1 MKHLFKFRT
10 LLFMAA
16 SVVLISLMA
25 CEEEDLPPIVQKST
39 LSFTINGQGYNNQ
52 TLSYQSNILGALQ
65 MMSDTII
72 DGDTLGGTIIFFPKS
87 DEASNKASV
96 GLQIT
101 GSTPGTY
108 NWPVQSQL
116 IINFSHAGDSTKY
129 VSATDSTFSSKTIVA
144 TYGNIAEKITG
155 TFSGI
160 CVSTDT
166 ALKTINISNGQ
177 FDLVRKK

>member
-10 LLFMAA
+10 LLFIAA
-16 SVVLISLMA
+16 SVAVLSFMA

-39 LSFTINGQGYNNQ
+39 LSFTVNGQGYTNQ
-52 TLSYQSNILGALQ
+52 TLSYQSNLLGALQ

-72 DGDTLGGTIIFFPKS
+72 DGDTLGGTIVFFPKS
-87 DEASNKASV
+87 DEASNLASV

-101 GSTPGTY
+101 GSSPGNY

-116 IINFSHAGDSTKY
+116 IISFSNPNDSTKY
-129 VSATDSTFSSKTIVA
+129 VSATDTTFSSKTIVA
-144 TYGNIAEKITG
+144 SYGNIAEKVTG

-166 ALKTINISNGQ
+166 ALKTINITNGQ